1 MRGAMPEA
9 ELDAEVEAMPSE
21 GLFSACG
28 IR

>member
-9 ELDAEVEAMPSE
+9 ELDAEVEAMRPE
-21 GLFSACG
+21 GLLSACG